1 MAMPL
6 QRAWCSFSQPES
18 NCAWFSFCSKDN
30 KVVSSPALTFAIS
43 GMFCQTSLPCKEKSF
58 WLPDG
63 LDPICLSSRQFSSSR
78 RKKKK
83 KREIPW
89 QDLSKTSS
97 KLAVANSAHAS
108 VLFSQG
114 MAMLRKDHEIPS
126 TCVRYYFT
134 FCFHG
139 GKCVPQSSQRREKPS
154 AADRGVC
161 VSTHQ
166 HRLL

>member
-1 MAMPL
+1 ML
-6 QRAWCSFSQPES
+6 GFLS
-18 NCAWFSFCSKDN
+18 
-30 KVVSSPALTFAIS
+30 ALKIIRS
-43 GMFCQTSLPCKEKSF
+43 SLPQPSPLLLVGCFAKPRY
-58 WLPDG
+58 LA
-63 LDPICLSSRQFSSSR
+63 
-78 RKKKK
+78 RKKASGFQMDWTPFAFPVGNSAVVGEKKK

-126 TCVRYYFT
+126 TCARYYFT